1 MNRNSFTEADDGL
14 IRANIGRLSYAA
26 IGRLCSPPRTVDAI
40 RGRASAIGALRSP
53 VHEDHEWSICQANA
67 AFVAAG
73 RVLRKGGSA

>member
-1 MNRNSFTEADDGL
+1 MNSIRFTDADDAL

-26 IGRLCSPPRTVDAI
+26 IGRICSPPRTVDAI

-73 RVLRKGGSA
+73 RTLQQRRGE